1 MDDDLPPPF
10 DPAELPQFS
19 TIDMDSL
26 DPQPLDFGDPA
37 FFSEPSDFTSLA
49 ERPFILTCPPEYPV
63 PMLSNSI
70 EKVRLHLAYER
81 KQKGPDASPRHR
93 ANFSDAVKTT
103 LKKWFNEKSKK
114 PSYRE
119 LDFLAEATGLS
130 HRQLRTWFTNMRM
143 RTKPPKVSTSV
154 TFD

>member
-10 DPAELPQFS
+10 DSAELPQFPPV
-19 TIDMDSL
+19 DMDSL
-26 DPQPLDFGDPA
+26 DPHPLDFGDPG

-63 PMLSNSI
+63 PMVSNSV
-70 EKVRLHLAYER
+70 EKVRLHLVYQR
-81 KQKGPDASPRHR
+81 KQKDPDAGPRHR
-93 ANFSDAVKTT
+93 PNFSDAVKAT

-114 PSYRE
+114 PTYRE

-130 HRQLRTWFTNMRM
+130 HRQLRTWFTNTRM
-143 RTKPPKVSTSV
+143 RTKPKKGRTCAE
-154 TFD
+154 FD